1 MTEVEEMLSRIRA
14 EQGRAFDMRHLT
26 TSCVANVIISML
38 FGRRF
43 DHTDRRLQQMIT
55 DVYEINGLDVF
66 VRTGNLSSTTD
77 FAVLQKDGIRD
88 DPHTR
93 KIN

>member
-1 MTEVEEMLSRIRA
+1 VTEVEEMLSRIRA